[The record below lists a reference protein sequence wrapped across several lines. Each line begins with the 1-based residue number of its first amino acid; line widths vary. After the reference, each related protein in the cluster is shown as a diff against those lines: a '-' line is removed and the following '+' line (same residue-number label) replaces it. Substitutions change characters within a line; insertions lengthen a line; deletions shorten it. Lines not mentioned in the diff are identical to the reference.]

1 MPRRR
6 PGHAQAAAERGAQ
19 ASAELES
26 QVARVEESAAG
37 VAQHAERAER
47 AVSAAEGHC
56 DRASEV
62 ARQLAEAAAAAER
75 EAERAREA
83 AEDAERAAG
92 HAREA
97 AEHAVHGAYH
107 APDRPLVPYET
118 GAPAAPV
125 PAASVAGG
133 AAPPESAPPA
143 AAQDPHRPLFANRDT
158 GPKREPRPG
167 FDDVKEPRAIFALDG
182 HFMELNQG
190 FTDLVGYT
198 EAEFQQAVWPPVM
211 DRPNL
216 PKHRE
221 QIKDLL
227 AGKIEVAEV
236 NTAYVHAQGL
246 LVPLEGR
253 ITLER
258 ENGEPS
264 HFLIVAKAG

>member
-1 MPRRR
+1 M
-6 PGHAQAAAERGAQ
+6 
-19 ASAELES
+19 
-26 QVARVEESAAG
+26 
-37 VAQHAERAER
+37 
-47 AVSAAEGHC
+47 
-56 DRASEV
+56 
-62 ARQLAEAAAAAER
+62 
-75 EAERAREA
+75 
-83 AEDAERAAG
+83 
-92 HAREA
+92 
-97 AEHAVHGAYH
+97 
-107 APDRPLVPYET
+107 
-118 GAPAAPV
+118 
-125 PAASVAGG
+125 
-133 AAPPESAPPA
+133 
-143 AAQDPHRPLFANRDT
+143 
-158 GPKREPRPG
+158 
-167 FDDVKEPRAIFALDG
+167 KEPRATFALDG